1 MPAKPA
7 AYAAFIIL
15 LDDAAIRIAATA
27 PLTGRKLG
35 PPTARLRTNGS
46 ISAAPMIAASP
57 SRPPSPNFARTQP
70 DASETMTKSAAK
82 MKAAVSSNGF
92 SGVVGTA
99 ADELLPNFGDGLRV
113 QAAA

>member
-1 MPAKPA
+1 MRRGRRLTPGADPARGTGA
-7 AYAAFIIL
+7 ANSQHDESNGRDRGNANAGKTRRVRCFIIL

-70 DASETMTKSAAK
+70 DASETTTKS
-82 MKAAVSSNGF
+82 
-92 SGVVGTA
+92 
-99 ADELLPNFGDGLRV
+99 
-113 QAAA
+113 